1 MNTMRLVALLW
12 VACGLAACGD
22 RDPEGPL
29 LRRIE
34 AAEARMVDR
43 LSQGEIVGQT
53 EDVDRDV
60 ASLLRDYATYANAHH
75 GDSLATRML
84 VKRAE
89 LLLGKGEAEA
99 AAEQWLNIVES
110 GGAGGLLPEAMFR
123 LGFIRET
130 ALADTTGALK
140 AYAQVVQL
148 YPESP
153 WSQMAADA
161 SKWLTFSE
169 QEFIRALQQEEED
182 SRAQ

>member
-1 MNTMRLVALLW
+1 MRAVQRVIVLGLTCWGAS
-12 VACGLAACGD
+12 CGVH
-22 RDPEGPL
+22 DPDTEL
-29 LRRIE
+29 LRRID
-34 AAEARMVDR
+34 AAEARMMDE
-43 LSQGEIVGQT
+43 LSRGGNVGQSGDS
-53 EDVDRDV
+53 ERDV
-60 ASLLRDYATYANAHH
+60 TSLLRDYATYANAHH

-110 GGAGGLLPEAMFR
+110 GGAGGVVPEAMFR

-130 ALADTTGALK
+130 ALADTSGALK
-140 AYAQVVQL
+140 AYAQLIQL

-153 WSQMAADA
+153 WSKMAADA

-169 QEFIRALQQEEED
+169 REFIRALRQEGEVFGD
-182 SRAQ
+182 Q